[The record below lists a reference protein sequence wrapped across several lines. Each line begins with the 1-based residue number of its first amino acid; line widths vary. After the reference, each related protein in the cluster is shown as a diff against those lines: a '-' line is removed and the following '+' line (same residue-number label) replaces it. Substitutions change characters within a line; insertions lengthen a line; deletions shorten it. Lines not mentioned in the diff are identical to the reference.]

1 MLTAVPNWITTPE
14 QFLQAAEAGT
24 RAAQENQRLG
34 LETMS
39 LLQRGAES
47 AAARNQSAQQF
58 HTNLAQKQAEDSASA
73 EALKRG
79 EFESDRDYALRLK
92 QFGVAEAKQALD
104 EKKLGMPK
112 YYHDAKGG
120 IYGIDPLTGEL
131 NILQQPQQ
139 AAGRVGT
146 VSVPFSTEEGLPGR
160 ISVPENDPRL
170 KAWRSLKPTV
180 ETVPGHPRA
189 AFWNAWQLGP
199 SKPTTI
205 TNQPPSLA
213 TYLRTNTPAS
223 GTELPDIE
231 GLNEPQAAPL
241 RVLSIE

>member
-58 HTNLAQKQAEDSASA
+58 QTNLAQKQAEDRASA

-146 VSVPFSTEEGLPGR
+146 VSIPIPTGGDKEGR
-160 ISVPENDPRL
+160 ISISENDPRYL
-170 KAWRSLKPTV
+170 AWKSLQPTV
-180 ETVPGHPRA
+180 TPGYTKPGFFRNTVVPPV
-189 AFWNAWQLGP
+189 
-199 SKPTTI
+199 
-205 TNQPPSLA
+205 TNPPPSLGNF
-213 TYLRTNTPAS
+213 LRTNMPAS

>member
-1 MLTAVPNWITTPE
+1 MLTPE
-14 QFLQAAEAGT
+14 PSWLHPTDFLRAAEAGSQIAL
-24 RAAQENQRLG
+24 RNRQLALQQMEDAQ
-34 LETMS
+34 
-39 LLQRGAES
+39 S
-47 AAARNQSAQQF
+47 AADAAAGRATAEKVAQ
-58 HTNLAQKQAEDSASA
+58 TNLQGKLAEEQGKS

-79 EFESDRDYALRLK
+79 QIESDRAFAQRLRE
-92 QFGVAEAKQALD
+92 FGLEEAKQTLE

-112 YYHDAKGG
+112 YFHDAKGG

-146 VSVPFSTEEGLPGR
+146 VSVPIPTGGDKEGR
-160 ISVPENDPRL
+160 ISISENDPRYL
-170 KAWRSLKPTV
+170 AWKSLQPTV
-180 ETVPGHPRA
+180 TPGYTKPGFFRNTVVPPV
-189 AFWNAWQLGP
+189 
-199 SKPTTI
+199 
-205 TNQPPSLA
+205 TNPPPSLGNF
-213 TYLRTNTPAS
+213 LRTNTPAS